1 MKALV
6 ASTCLLGLAACSG
19 SSLDP
24 GSGNSAGKG
33 TQTLSVEGTAH
44 ASSNTLNAQKPADFD
59 TDFSVRIQLNGQ
71 TLTTG
76 TVTVTSSL
84 GKVPLMLDNENRW
97 RATQSG
103 YAEVYVLDVVSGPDK
118 VEGVRVDGPDIHW
131 FKSPTEGATVDASMQ
146 LPLDWDR
153 GVHADTATLR
163 TENIEDLQIDDT
175 GNYMLAANALK
186 SEKDKPHTNNV
197 QLTRSNSVIP
207 AGAVAGSTWR
217 VTIDNELQVVAQP
230 NPNAP

>member
-1 MKALV
+1 MKALL
-6 ASTCLLGLAACSG
+6 ASTCFVSLAACGG
-19 SSLDP
+19 SNLDP
-24 GSGNSAGKG
+24 GAGDSPGKG
-33 TQTLSVEGTAH
+33 TSTLSIDGSAH
-44 ASSNTLNAQKPADFD
+44 ASSSTTNATKTSDFD

-84 GKVPLMLDNENRW
+84 GKIPLVLDNENRW
-97 RATQSG
+97 RATQPG
-103 YAEVYVLDVVSGPDK
+103 YAEVYQLDVVSGPDK

-146 LPLDWDR
+146 LPLSWDR
-153 GVHADTATLR
+153 GIHADTATLR
-163 TENIEDLQIDDT
+163 TENIEDIQIDDT

-186 SEKDKPHTNNV
+186 SEKDKPHTNTV

-217 VTIDNELQVVAQP
+217 VTIENAVEVVAQP
-230 NPNAP
+230 NPLAP